1 MIRYLY
7 DRKEGRCNVC
17 NQLITQRTGYNA
29 HHLQPKY
36 LGGKWTDENLVL
48 LHPVCHI
55 HSSKRNKTV
64 TWQQEKIE
72 ICQLKNTK
80 LTSKN

>member
-1 MIRYLY
+1 MQNKLAGKRMIRYLY
-7 DRKEGRCNVC
+7 DRQEGRCTVC

-55 HSSKRNKTV
+55 QVHQNAMVAAALSKDRVK
-64 TWQQEKIE
+64 
-72 ICQLKNTK
+72 
-80 LTSKN
+80 SA